1 MGMLT
6 CPVSQPAPGIRAYGR
21 GLRQGAATL
30 TSPMSANALVF
41 ATNGSGGGD
50 TKKVAAGT
58 TVRDAGCL
66 VTCRGH
72 NALLL
77 SARAAGSSRLL
88 HVYTVSCDELAMAS
102 SSSKTLLRTGF

>member
-1 MGMLT
+1 MD
-6 CPVSQPAPGIRAYGR
+6 CARAPALGT
-21 GLRQGAATL
+21 ATL
-30 TSPMSANALVF
+30 TSLTPPMSADAVVF

-77 SARAAGSSRLL
+77 SARAAGSSLL
-88 HVYTVSCDELAMAS
+88 LPVSFDEAS
-102 SSSKTLLRTGF
+102 SSSKFLLRTGF